1 MKSGTSFLTPL
12 LPTIP
17 AAAPG
22 EAIHEAFAVNG
33 SVAQR
38 VVIGQVGALVS
49 LILGAGLAVALLLDG
64 HFGADDLAGLGLI
77 AMAVGAVLGFRRGAV
92 PLPMMDAVT
101 VGAEIALALA
111 GIYGGGTLRVVLPAI
126 YVSIGTSVCLI
137 RPMTGAIVHMA
148 AFVASYA
155 AVLAFGPP
163 VPAPFTRWLAVVAG
177 IAVSATFVRWLV
189 RRVVE
194 VATAEHG
201 ARLEIDATTEEL
213 AEQDAARTVFLA
225 KMSHELRTPLNSIVG
240 FSDLLREEH
249 DGPLEEV
256 QRELV
261 ADIGESGRD
270 LLALVDDLLDVRRVE
285 EGEVILRLG
294 QVDLCDTV
302 RTVERLL
309 VERAAECGVVIRVRC
324 PSRALSVRADPL
336 RVRQI
341 LWNLVGNAIKYS
353 PSGGEVDVIVTDLG
367 RSVRV
372 VVADRGP
379 GIDPGD
385 AERIFELYQ
394 QGAMAAPG
402 SGIGLTLCRRLA
414 EAHGGS
420 LLATAGAG
428 GGGRFTLELPT
439 SGPPSAG
446 VGSPD
451 DETGALT
458 DLERAILVP
467 GSPANRL
474 AIARVGTEFARSMA
488 VLMPL
493 FALIT
498 PGPVSAR
505 LAVGALGLVS
515 LGVAGIM
522 RRAAGAEGRGLPWWV
537 TDVWSFGGFLVIAVA
552 VVRLAP
558 VQDVVALTFGWPVLS
573 ASALSSTRR
582 LVAHATMALSCYAVA
597 LAWSGQAD
605 GLQHW
610 VGLLMIVT
618 TNTVVVRWVT
628 DRLRAS
634 IIGLFDARLVA
645 ESAHRQVATVSA
657 HKRDFLASTSHEL
670 VTPLNAV
677 IGASAFLR
685 DQEAGPLSPRQLR
698 HLDDIHESGRELLT
712 LLTDVL
718 DYAKLEDGRLSRL
731 PGATD
736 LGALAARAVQEA
748 GPRAERR
755 RTSLSVSCPAEPAVA
770 LVDPEH
776 VRRVLAILIVNAI
789 DFTAEGGRV
798 DVDVRRTGD
807 KVLLS
812 VRDTGVG
819 IQPAERERVF
829 EPFHQGTRGGAVAAG
844 GSGLGLPLARGL
856 ARLEGGDLQVDS
868 TPDIGSTFT
877 FALPAAPSPAEVIE
891 GGGPEP

>member
-1 MKSGTSFLTPL
+1 MKGGTSFLTPL
-12 LPTIP
+12 LPSIP

-22 EAIHEAFAVNG
+22 EAIHEAFVVNG

-49 LILGAGLAVALLLDG
+49 LILGAGLALALLLDG
-64 HFGADDLAGLGLI
+64 HYDADDLAGLGLVG
-77 AMAVGAVLGFRRGAV
+77 MALGAILGFRRGAV
-92 PLPMMDAVT
+92 PLPTMDVVT
-101 VGAEIALALA
+101 VGTEVALGLA
-111 GIYGGGTLRVVLPAI
+111 GIYGGDALHIVLPAI
-126 YVSIGTSVCLI
+126 YVSIGTTVCLI
-137 RPMTGAIVHMA
+137 RPMTGALLHMA
-148 AFVASYA
+148 AFVTSYG
-155 AVLAFGPP
+155 AVLVFGPP
-163 VPAPFTRWLAVVAG
+163 VPAPLTRWLAVVAA

-194 VATAEHG
+194 VASAEHR

-225 KMSHELRTPLNSIVG
+225 KMSHEFRTPLNSIVG
-240 FSDLLREEH
+240 FSDVLREEL
-249 DGPLEEV
+249 DGPLEDI

-261 ADIGESGRD
+261 ADIGEAGRD

-285 EGEVILRLG
+285 EGEVLLRLAE
-294 QVDLCDTV
+294 VDLCDTA

-309 VERAAECGVVIRVRC
+309 VERAAELGVGIRVHC
-324 PSRALSVRADPL
+324 PSSPLSVRADPL

-353 PSGGEVDVIVTDLG
+353 PAGAEVDIAVADLG
-367 RSVRV
+367 RSVQV
-372 VVADRGP
+372 VVTDRGP
-379 GIDPGD
+379 GIEPGE
-385 AERIFELYQ
+385 AERIFGLYQ

-402 SGIGLTLCRRLA
+402 SGIGLALCRRLS

-420 LLATAGAG
+420 LVAAPGPDG
-428 GGGRFTLELPT
+428 GSRFTLELPR
-439 SGPPSAG
+439 SGPRSASSG
-446 VGSPD
+446 AAD

-488 VLMPL
+488 VLLPL
-493 FALIT
+493 FAVIT
-498 PGPVSAR
+498 PGPVRVR
-505 LAVGALGLVS
+505 LAVGALGLLS
-515 LGVAGIM
+515 LAVAGLI
-522 RRAAGAEGRGLPWWV
+522 RRAAGTEGTGLRLWLADAWA
-537 TDVWSFGGFLVIAVA
+537 FGGFLVIAVA
-552 VVRLAP
+552 VVRLPP
-558 VQDVVALTFGWPVLS
+558 VQDVVALSFGWPVLS

-582 LVAHATMALSCYAVA
+582 LVAHAAMALTCYAVA

-610 VGLLMIVT
+610 VALLMIVT
-618 TNTVVVRWVT
+618 TNAVVVRWVT

-634 IIGLFDARLVA
+634 IVGLFDARLVA

-670 VTPLNAV
+670 ITPLNAV

-685 DQEAGPLSPRQLR
+685 DEEAGPLSPAQLQ
-698 HLDDIHESGRELLT
+698 HLDDIHESGLALLR

-718 DYAKLEDGRLSRL
+718 DYAKLEDGRLPHV

-736 LGALAARAVQEA
+736 LCVLAARAVDEA
-748 GPRAERR
+748 QARADRR
-755 RTSLSVSCPAEPAVA
+755 GISLTVTCPPEATVSV
-770 LVDPEH
+770 VDPEY
-776 VRRVLAILIVNAI
+776 VRRVLGILIVNAI
-789 DFTAEGGRV
+789 DFTEAGGRV
-798 DVDVRRTGD
+798 DVEVRRTPE
-807 KVLLS
+807 KILLS

-819 IQPAERERVF
+819 IQPSERERVF
-829 EPFHQGTRGGAVAAG
+829 EPFHQGARGGALAGAG

-856 ARLEGGDLQVDS
+856 ARLE
-868 TPDIGSTFT
+868 
-877 FALPAAPSPAEVIE
+877 
-891 GGGPEP
+891 